1 MNRLDPVSAQL
12 LARSLTPKSVGS
24 LRLGTWGVLG
34 LSLVLGIGL
43 GIHQGSNP
51 MDQTAR
57 VLAVMHHAL
66 FLVDFWVLGLALTRK
81 SEQTL
86 LRVPAKTPLI
96 VGGLHLLIGLWA
108 LRLAS
113 FDVLYRLELADAVSG
128 IYVVRWGIVLL
139 LGGLVLI
146 SLAAAFF
153 EARLVQ
159 WVLISEAT
167 SVEEKSGGLDQGH
180 EADSK
185 LGSEHVYEAQMI
197 LHNLG
202 FDVGGIDGEMK
213 AETQDALK
221 RFQERAD
228 LETSGDVTVL
238 TMIELRNRWAG
249 REDPPP
255 GQSVKAISG
264 HVARQMSERVTDWWR
279 KRKG

>member
-12 LARSLTPKSVGS
+12 LARSVPPKSVGS
-24 LRLGTWGVLG
+24 LCLGPWGVLG

-51 MDQTAR
+51 TDQTAR

-66 FLVDFWVLGLALTRK
+66 FLVDFWAFGLSQTRK
-81 SEQTL
+81 SERTP
-86 LRVPAKTPLI
+86 LRIPAKTPLI
-96 VGGLHLLIGLWA
+96 VGGFHLLIGLWA

-113 FDVLYRLELADAVSG
+113 FDVLYHFELVDELSG
-128 IYVVRWGIVLL
+128 VYVVRWGIVVLL
-139 LGGLVLI
+139 WGLVLI

-167 SVEEKSGGLDQGH
+167 SVEEKLAGLDQGH
-180 EADSK
+180 EADLK

-202 FDVGGIDGEMK
+202 YDVGGIDGEMK

-221 RFQERAD
+221 RFQESAD

-249 REDPPP
+249 RQDPPP

-264 HVARQMSERVTDWWR
+264 HVARQMSERVSDWWR
-279 KRKG
+279 QRKG